1 MSRFPIDGG
10 GFIGV
15 DEDVEEKY
23 GSVRGGVFL
32 GEGEVFSEGVE
43 VGSERNAL
51 AWGLSLKAPRP
62 SSTKWE

>member
-10 GFIGV
+10 GFIRV
-15 DEDVEEKY
+15 DEDVEERY

-43 VGSERNAL
+43 VGEECFSVGSVSE
-51 AWGLSLKAPRP
+51 
-62 SSTKWE
+62 STKAVV